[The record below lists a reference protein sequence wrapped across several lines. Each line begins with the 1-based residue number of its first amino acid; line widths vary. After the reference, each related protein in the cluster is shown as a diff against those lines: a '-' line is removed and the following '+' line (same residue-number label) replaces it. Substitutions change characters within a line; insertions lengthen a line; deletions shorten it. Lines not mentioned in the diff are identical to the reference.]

1 MKNFI
6 SLVILLISL
15 YINDVN
21 SFKINKCNSNNNNY
35 SRMLLMKN
43 DNDNSN
49 NNMKKLIGSFVLVS
63 TLMNPFNTYKVNAA
77 VGEGDLPDGALAFSK
92 LLKYQKEWTKLT
104 ENMKGRTVQMDD
116 KEIVGTKLFLKQLAN
131 EYNDM
136 TLLSKSILDSTK
148 AEKAKDIAKDFRT
161 RVRDCDD
168 AMTNGDTSKIIDNY
182 PSTTNNESNEFL

>member
-1 MKNFI
+1 
-6 SLVILLISL
+6 
-15 YINDVN
+15 
-21 SFKINKCNSNNNNY
+21 
-35 SRMLLMKN
+35 MLLMKN

-92 LLKYQKEWTKLT
+92 LLKYQKEWTKLA
-104 ENMKGRTVQMDD
+104 ENMKSRTVQMDD

-136 TLLSKSILDSTK
+136 NLLSKGILDTNK
-148 AEKAKDIAKDFRT
+148 AEKAKGIAKDFRT

-182 PSTTNNESNEFL
+182 PITNNEINEFLELLSDVPQDL